1 MARKLPEE
9 ITIEL
14 GLDDPDD
21 AESLRSVVA
30 RTLGV
35 RSEHLPPLELYRR
48 SIDAREAR
56 VRFRLLLGLGSD
68 PERGEFGGTRP
79 RDVERPLDVVI
90 VGDGPAGMFCAYE
103 LARHGIGSTVLE
115 RGKPVQPRRL
125 DLRGLN
131 QRGIV
136 DTDSNYCFGEGGAG
150 TYSDGKLYTRA
161 HKRGNV
167 RDVIELLALH
177 GAPPAILTDARPHIG
192 SNRLP
197 KVVTALRERLESVGV
212 EFRFGARVTELLVDE
227 RGGARRVA
235 GVRLADGTEIG
246 ARIVVLATGHSARD
260 VFGMVERAGVR
271 LEAKA
276 FALGVRIE
284 HPQPLI
290 NGIQYGRDAGHPKL
304 PNAAYRLATTVED
317 RGVFSFCMC
326 PGGWVVPA
334 STEPG
339 ALVVNGMSLAKR
351 NSPFANSGFVV
362 SVELS
367 DLAAA
372 GYRGDLA
379 GIELQAELERAAFA
393 AGGGELK
400 APATRVT
407 DFVAGRPSSTLPASS
422 YIPGLT
428 PSDMH
433 AVLGA
438 GRLPLAE
445 KMREALK
452 RFDRSL
458 RGYMT
463 EDAVLIGVESR
474 TSSPVRI
481 PRDPKS
487 AESLDLRG
495 LFPTGEG
502 AGYAGGIV
510 SAALDGIRVAEA
522 VREARSGAPTVVVSR
537 P

>member
-1 MARKLPEE
+1 MAHRLPEE

-21 AESLRSVVA
+21 DASLRQAVA
-30 RTLGV
+30 RRLGV
-35 RSEHLPPLELYRR
+35 AVEHLPEVEVYRR
-48 SIDAREAR
+48 SIDARDSR
-56 VRFRLLLGLGSD
+56 VRFRLLLGLGSR
-68 PERGEFGGTRP
+68 EATFELGGVTP
-79 RDVERPLDVVI
+79 REVDGPAEVVI

-103 LARHGIGSTVLE
+103 LARRGIASIVLD
-115 RGKPVQPRRL
+115 RGKEVQPRRI

-131 QRGIV
+131 QRGLV

-167 RDVIELLALH
+167 RDVIEVLAIH
-177 GAPPAILTDARPHIG
+177 GAPAAILTDARPHIG

-197 KVVTALRERLESVGV
+197 KVVTRIRERLESVGV
-212 EFRFGARVTELLVDE
+212 VFRFGARVTDLLVAGEGD
-227 RGGARRVA
+227 ARTVR
-235 GVRLADGTEIG
+235 GVRLADGSELG
-246 ARIVVLATGHSARD
+246 ARAVVLATGHSARD
-260 VFGMVERAGVR
+260 VFELVDRAGVR

-290 NGIQYGRDAGHPKL
+290 NRIQYGQDAGHPRL
-304 PNAAYRLATTVED
+304 PNAAYRLATTVEE

-362 SVELS
+362 SVELA

-372 GYRGDLA
+372 GYSGPLA
-379 GIELQAELERAAFA
+379 GVQLQTELERMAFV
-393 AGGGELK
+393 AGGSSLQ

-407 DFVAGRPSSTLPASS
+407 DFVAGRGSTTLPPSS
-422 YIPGLT
+422 YIPGLV
-428 PSDMH
+428 PCDVGE
-433 AVLGA
+433 VLDA
-438 GRLPLAE
+438 GRLPLAA
-445 KMREALK
+445 KMREALR

-463 EDAVLIGVESR
+463 EDAVLIGVETR

-481 PRDPKS
+481 PRDPTTT
-487 AESLDLRG
+487 ESHDLGG

-510 SAALDGIRVAEA
+510 SAALDGIRVAESVA
-522 VREARSGAPTVVVSR
+522 AKLTRSSSLSQR
-537 P
+537 